1 MNCNQTVI
9 ILLPTFIMK
18 LSKTRLMIAVLAVA
32 LPCLAGAAGARAG
45 GSAHG
50 FRGGFSSQRSHT
62 APAPARSSTTS
73 FGRFN
78 ANRDAAPAKSG
89 SALNRDLEKSQAQ
102 TNALKNLEA
111 RKQANAADAATSV
124 TGRPLPPVGAVPTQS
139 APQAAPAPQTSHQA
153 PPTVV
158 VQREGGAMNGAF
170 WGFMLGNAMSRPH
183 NTTVPENRPGQ
194 LEPIADYATAAAPA
208 APAAAP
214 APEPAGWSLLRLL
227 VWGLIVGALVWFFR
241 KTWRL
246 MQQRRQQHET
256 QHYSLGKV

>member
-1 MNCNQTVI
+1 
-9 ILLPTFIMK
+9 MK

-62 APAPARSSTTS
+62 TPAPARSSNTS

-78 ANRDAAPAKSG
+78 ASRDAAPAKSG
-89 SALNRDLEKSQAQ
+89 SALNRDLETSQAQ

-111 RKQANAADAATSV
+111 RKQANAANAATSV
-124 TGRPLPPVGAVPTQS
+124 TGRPLPPVGAVPNQA
-139 APQAAPAPQTSHQA
+139 APQAAPAPQALHQA

-158 VQREGGAMNGAF
+158 MQREGSAMNGAF

-194 LEPIADYATAAAPA
+194 LEPIAADATAAAPTAPA
-208 APAAAP
+208 APVAAP

-227 VWGLIVGALVWFFR
+227 LWSLILGALVWFFR